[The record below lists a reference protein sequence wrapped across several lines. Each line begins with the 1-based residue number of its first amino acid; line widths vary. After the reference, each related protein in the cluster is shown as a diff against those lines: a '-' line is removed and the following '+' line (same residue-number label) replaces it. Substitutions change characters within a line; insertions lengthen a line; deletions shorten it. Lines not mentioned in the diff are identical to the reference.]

1 MPEPEDTINNPDGTG
16 DEVVDTQET
25 APATPDTNNPA
36 GTEVADGEQDANTQE
51 DGQDS
56 ANDSFLNP
64 KTKKAIDEQIAR
76 NPDLKPNYDNWY
88 KQMQGDYTRKRQA
101 DSKWIKEL
109 ETKAATADRIQG
121 DPELMKLIQG
131 FKTGI
136 VKLTG
141 PEQKEAAG
149 DILAEWLKGL
159 DPEERMLVNRIRPGF
174 EQLIENALAPLRTV
188 TETTTEKTALAELS
202 ASPKFSEIDVPT
214 YWDDVKEIKKKYPAI
229 SYEDALKFAIGSDWE
244 NVSSNLKKFGE
255 EEAGKKKGAKD
266 VPMKK
271 AAFVAGGSG
280 TGQKQAADETDDADL
295 TAEQY
300 AKKHGLKVAGE

>member
-16 DEVVDTQET
+16 AEVLDTQET
-25 APATPDTNNPA
+25 APDTAEANKPE
-36 GTEVADGEQDANTQE
+36 GTEVADGEQDANTQG

-56 ANDSFLNP
+56 VDDSFLDP

-76 NPDLKPNYDNWY
+76 NPDLKPNFDNWY

-101 DSKWIKEL
+101 DSKRIKEL
-109 ETKAATADRIQG
+109 EAKAATTDRIQS

-131 FKTGI
+131 FKSGT
-136 VKLTG
+136 VKLTA
-141 PEQKEAAG
+141 PEKKEAAG
-149 DILAEWLKGL
+149 DILDEWLKGL

-174 EQLIENALAPLRTV
+174 EKLIENALAPLRTV

-202 ASPKFSEIDVPT
+202 ASPDFSEIDVPT
-214 YWDDVKEIKKKYPAI
+214 YWDDVKEIKKKYPAM
-229 SYEDALKFAIGSDWE
+229 SFEDALKFAVGQDFE
-244 NVSSNLKKFGE
+244 NVSSNLKKFGK
-255 EEAGKKKGAKD
+255 EEAIKSNGAKE
-266 VPMKK
+266 PARKK

-280 TGQKQAADETDDADL
+280 TGEGQTADQGDDADL

-300 AKKHGLKVAGE
+300 AKKYGLKVAE